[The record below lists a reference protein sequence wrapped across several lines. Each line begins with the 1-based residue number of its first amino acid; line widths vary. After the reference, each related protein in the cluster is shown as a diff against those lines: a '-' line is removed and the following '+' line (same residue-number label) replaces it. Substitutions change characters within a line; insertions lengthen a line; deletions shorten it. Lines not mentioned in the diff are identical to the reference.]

1 MKKIILQSAFLMLVA
16 CILKSCVFAVV
27 PYSLEK
33 DLIGTWELTQRASYH
48 PGLTDVEKIYPGKKS
63 NPSELTFYHDGEFT
77 NLYDG
82 DRTGNGKFATG
93 GQMIKMKSYDGVHW
107 GYVYISIVT
116 QSELTIYY
124 CVYPASI
131 SESEFQNPNNWEDFK
146 GFDPDALFYRD
157 KYKRIKSGN

>member
-1 MKKIILQSAFLMLVA
+1 MKKLVFHTLFLFGIACLLQ
-16 CILKSCVFAVV
+16 SCVFAVV

-33 DLIGTWELTQRASYH
+33 NLIGTWELTQRASYH
-48 PGLTDVEKIYPGKKS
+48 PGMTDIKKIYPGSKS
-63 NPSELTFYHDGEFT
+63 NPSELTFYHDGEFS

-93 GQMIKMKSYDGVHW
+93 NRMIKMKSYDGVHW
-107 GYVYISIVT
+107 GYVYISDISDT
-116 QSELTIYY
+116 ELVLYY

-131 SESEFQNPNNWEDFK
+131 TESDFMNSYNWEDFK